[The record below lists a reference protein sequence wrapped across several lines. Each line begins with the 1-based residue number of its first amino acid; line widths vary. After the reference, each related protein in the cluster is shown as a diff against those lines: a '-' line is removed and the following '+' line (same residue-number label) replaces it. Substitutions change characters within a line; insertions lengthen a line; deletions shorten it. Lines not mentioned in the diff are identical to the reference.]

1 MPNERS
7 LSQKDIYCMISFVW
21 YHGKYEYRDRKH
33 GNGCWGLGV
42 RGGLDYKL
50 IYKTSFG
57 DEETFPYP
65 DYGDGCNYLSGLQNC
80 M

>member
-1 MPNERS
+1 M
-7 LSQKDIYCMISFVW
+7 
-21 YHGKYEYRDRKH
+21 
-33 GNGCWGLGV
+33 

-50 IYKTSFG
+50 IHKTNFG